1 MTEHLFEIKYDPRAE
16 KELAKLDKPIARR
29 LLDAID
35 RLAETPNPNNSK
47 PLKGFTGIWRLR
59 VGDYRVIYEIRD
71 SELVILVVKI
81 GHRREVY
88 SDI

>member
-1 MTEHLFEIKYDPRAE
+1 VTEALFQVQYEPRAE
-16 KELAKLDKPIARR
+16 KELAKLDKPVARR

-35 RLAETPNPNNSK
+35 RLAENPSPNNSK
-47 PLKGFTGIWRLR
+47 VLKGFTRVWRLR

-71 SELVILVVKI
+71 SELIILVLEI

-88 SDI
+88 RGI